1 MFDIGLGWQEMVVIA
16 LVAIIVIGPKDLP
29 GVLRS
34 VGKWSRKARSLA
46 REFQSGL
53 DDMVRE
59 AELDEA
65 KKTFDTAKNF
75 NINKTLEDTVDPTGE
90 VKKEAESVRRAARDE
105 PDAKAGSEA
114 KPKSE
119 AKGDAAP
126 KPSPDA
132 APNAKSGA
140 EAMES
145 AGEGEEA
152 PKARFIHHPAQIAPA
167 HSIKPPAEPAEAE
180 VAEGDKPSR
189 TRA

>member
-16 LVAIIVIGPKDLP
+16 LVAILVIGPKDLP

-34 VGKWSRKARSLA
+34 VGKWTRKARSLA
-46 REFQSGL
+46 GEFQSGL
-53 DDMVRE
+53 DDMLRE

-90 VKKEAESVRRAARDE
+90 VKQEADSLRKAAQDE
-105 PDAKAGSEA
+105 PAAKSKSKKSESKAKTTSKAPKDDAA
-114 KPKSE
+114 KPSQGNE
-119 AKGDAAP
+119 AIEEAAEGD
-126 KPSPDA
+126 D
-132 APNAKSGA
+132 
-140 EAMES
+140 
-145 AGEGEEA
+145 A

-167 HSIKPPAEPAEAE
+167 HSIAPPAEPAEAE
-180 VAEGDKPSR
+180 VEVAEGGKSSR